1 MLLVPPHVK
10 WSLYL
15 EKAFTGVKAEICV
28 DEVINLGIAVAID
41 EETAWLGMLECVKE
55 VYKNH
60 VIFL

>member
-1 MLLVPPHVK
+1 MLVPPHVK

-41 EETAWLGMLECVKE
+41 EVASLTE
-55 VYKNH
+55 
-60 VIFL
+60 